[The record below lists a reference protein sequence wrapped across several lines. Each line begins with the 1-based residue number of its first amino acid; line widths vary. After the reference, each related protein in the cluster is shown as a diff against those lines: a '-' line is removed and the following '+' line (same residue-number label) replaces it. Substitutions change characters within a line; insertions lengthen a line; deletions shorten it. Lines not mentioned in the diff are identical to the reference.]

1 MQKIYW
7 LTIETTDA
15 HKKKASLL
23 HKRGY
28 KVLYFK
34 TLDAMVAEIRQNRVS
49 IIVIG
54 DEGSEYSSLRSIAH
68 LANMPEIQGCRLV
81 YSSAAPTTAMMKA
94 ACCNGVRD
102 ILPLYMPSKEW
113 LGRFLFAI
121 GANEAAMPAPSYAL
135 CYPEDIRVYVPA
147 RVVAISAD
155 AIRIE
160 SRLAVEPGQT
170 VHVTGPIAKS
180 MGLKSIPVTIEG
192 KRKDRLVYRFSDSF
206 HGSWQ
211 GDSRQQAKIQET
223 MAIIARSDTGKKI
236 RVFLAIQSPALR
248 NSLIRQLDEQVYD
261 THTALIKRSI
271 VEEPRYFSPHILIIE
286 QSLLGEKVIQ
296 EMVAGDNEYLQR
308 CKVIV
313 MGAEGPTDSQ
323 KAAFPHRMTW
333 LKSLPAEFSRYL
345 QTDVIDDSIKVQ
357 AEPGHFYLPPENSFS
372 MAEILLTGKMTT
384 VHPAQLQFYLG
395 APISNFGL
403 LRIESPLLKKTT
415 SYNPF
420 VKVTA
425 IAPTA
430 KKGRLVEVTAHFC
443 NYVPDHKDAI
453 SRKIV
458 DVVSAELFPRE
469 PNGAESTA
477 DDSQFQADL
486 DSLESQIERLSL
498 TDYQLAAPVPKEP
511 APRLYGVPEQSF
523 SRKVKPKRSPMAR
536 AVKYL
541 LVFLAVALIGGVGV
555 VQLTRFLEPRY
566 KKSGKVFS
574 DNLEL
579 FRRGVG
585 RPVNKDRQQ

>member
-7 LTIETTDA
+7 LSLETTDA
-15 HKKKASLL
+15 HKKKATLL

-54 DEGSEYSSLRSIAH
+54 DEGSEYASLRSIAL
-68 LANMPEIQGCRLV
+68 LANMPEIQGCRLI
-81 YSSAAPTTAMMKA
+81 YSSAAPTSAMMKA

-121 GANEAAMPAPSYAL
+121 GANDAAIKPVNYAL
-135 CYPEDIRVYVPA
+135 CYPEDLRVYVPA
-147 RVVAISAD
+147 RIVSISTES
-155 AIRIE
+155 IRIE
-160 SRLAVEPGQT
+160 SRLAVQEGQT

-180 MGLKSIPVTIEG
+180 MGLKAIPVTIEG

-206 HGSWQ
+206 HGSWR
-211 GDSRQQAKIQET
+211 GDPKQRGKIAET
-223 MAIIARSDTGKKI
+223 MNLIAKSDTGKKT
-236 RVFLAIQSPALR
+236 RVFLAVQSPALR
-248 NSLIRQLDEQVYD
+248 NSLIRQLDDPCYD

-271 VEEPRYFSPHILIIE
+271 VEEPRYFSPHIMIIE
-286 QSLLGEKVIQ
+286 QNLLGEKVIQ
-296 EMVAGDNEYLQR
+296 EMMSGQSEYLRQ
-308 CKVIV
+308 CKIIV
-313 MGAEGPTDSQ
+313 MGAEGPADGQ
-323 KAAFPHRMTW
+323 RAAFSKSVTW
-333 LKSLPAEFSRYL
+333 LKSLPADFSGYL
-345 QTDVIDDSIKVQ
+345 QNQVIDATLKIE
-357 AEPGHFYLPPENSFS
+357 AEPGHYYLPPENSFS

-384 VHPAQLQFYLG
+384 LHPERLQFYLG
-395 APISNFGL
+395 SSISNFGL

-469 PNGAESTA
+469 QDAAE
-477 DDSQFQADL
+477 DSRLQADL

-498 TDYQLAAPVPKEP
+498 TDYQLAPTP
-511 APRLYGVPEQSF
+511 APAVEPRPKLYGVKKQSF
-523 SRKVKPKRSPMAR
+523 SRKVKPKRSPLKR
-536 AVKYL
+536 TVKYV
-541 LVFLAVALIGGVGV
+541 LVLLAVSIVGSLGVM
-555 VQLTRFLEPRY
+555 QLTKFLEPRY

-579 FRRGVG
+579 FRRGKS
-585 RPVNKDRQQ
+585 RPANKDR